1 MAIYKDDGL
10 ILILL
15 LVTMSCWAAV
25 NYLVLPQDTHLY
37 AKYFVSNGF
46 ATFEHAFVD
55 IRTHFSMAL
64 QFFGL
69 ASIYM
74 IHFLKINK

>member
-1 MAIYKDDGL
+1 
-10 ILILL
+10 LL
-15 LVTMSCWAAV
+15 GGCKLFGPATGYSSFS
-25 NYLVLPQDTHLY
+25 

-69 ASIYM
+69 ASTYM